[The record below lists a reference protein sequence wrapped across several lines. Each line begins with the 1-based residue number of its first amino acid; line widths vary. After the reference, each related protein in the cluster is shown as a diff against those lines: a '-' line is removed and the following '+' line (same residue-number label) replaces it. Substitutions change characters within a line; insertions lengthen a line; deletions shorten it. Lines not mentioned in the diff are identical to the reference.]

1 MCPLWG
7 QLFSITIIQ
16 GSASINNCFGRRVS
30 YNMPCELP
38 LIRVKHVR
46 YIPIIMQLCRW
57 FKIRC
62 ALARLG
68 IGRLKYF
75 LEIYFTSLICFHI
88 TSKHMIYTSWISS
101 RSVRQEICNM
111 NRITWLLFTKWT
123 DVLLSNL
130 VKSRSREIGCYNDY
144 IVLIFGRLL
153 GSAAAEVHVKFQSDW
168 RSLNPNLAASRS
180 CGETSVR
187 IVNRV
192 AGFSILLNTLPPT
205 EHIRHHSAVML
216 YLMIFS
222 NTVADELRII
232 HINILRLLA
241 SKIGGAYR
249 ISRICINTRIIVS
262 TVIHHSISTE
272 ETNTAEK

>member
-1 MCPLWG
+1 
-7 QLFSITIIQ
+7 
-16 GSASINNCFGRRVS
+16 
-30 YNMPCELP
+30 
-38 LIRVKHVR
+38 
-46 YIPIIMQLCRW
+46 MQLCRW

-153 GSAAAEVHVKFQSDW
+153 GSAAAEVHVKFHSDW

-187 IVNRV
+187 IVNRGS
-192 AGFSILLNTLPPT
+192 GFSILLNTLPPT

-216 YLMIFS
+216 YLMMRFFQ
-222 NTVADELRII
+222 
-232 HINILRLLA
+232 ILSLMN
-241 SKIGGAYR
+241 SK
-249 ISRICINTRIIVS
+249 SFT
-262 TVIHHSISTE
+262 
-272 ETNTAEK
+272 